1 MLGRLPPGL
10 QCCHG
15 SLASA
20 AKTGRHEVDT
30 RSQAA
35 REAAL
40 HSLRHARGRYAA
52 DRAAQ
57 LSGIPVSTIYDWNRN
72 SVYVPDYCHGKP
84 MAWSYRDLVYLR
96 VLAWLRSEG
105 TPRPDAAQRVRQLKV
120 HIAAGNYVSELR
132 ANRRTFVPDG
142 DLTGPLGGTPVLF
155 ADMLGR
161 FDLVGAAVEEFG
173 SERLW
178 GPDLVT
184 PTAHTYIS
192 PWVLGGDPCIDDTRI
207 PTAAVFKLREE
218 RGLGIADVIELYPDL
233 TEADVEEAHEL
244 ERRLHGLEAA
254 AAA

>member
-1 MLGRLPPGL
+1 VVSRFV
-10 QCCHG
+10 CER
-15 SLASA
+15 SEDEE
-20 AKTGRHEVDT
+20 RNDVDT
-30 RSQAA
+30 RSETA
-35 REAAL
+35 RETAL

-52 DRAAQ
+52 ERAAQ
-57 LSGIPVSTIYDWNRN
+57 LSGIPVSTIYDWNRH
-72 SVYVPDYCHGKP
+72 SIYVPDYRHGKP

-105 TPRPDAAQRVRQLKV
+105 TPRPDAAQWVSELKK
-120 HIAAGNYVSELR
+120 HISAGHDVSELR
-132 ANRRTFVPDG
+132 ADRRTFAPDG
-142 DLTGPLGGTPVLF
+142 DVTAPLGGTPVLF

-161 FDLVGAAVEEFG
+161 FDLAGAAVEEFG
-173 SERLW
+173 SKTLW

-192 PWVLGGDPCIDDTRI
+192 PWVLGGDPCIDETRI

-233 TEADVEEAHEL
+233 NEAEVEEAHEL

>member
-1 MLGRLPPGL
+1 
-10 QCCHG
+10 
-15 SLASA
+15 
-20 AKTGRHEVDT
+20 VDK

-35 REAAL
+35 REQAV

-52 DRAAQ
+52 ERAAQ

-72 SVYVPDYCHGKP
+72 SIYVPDYCDGKP

-105 TPRPDAAQRVRQLKV
+105 TPRPDAAQRVHELKK
-120 HIAAGNYVSELR
+120 HITAGHDVAELR
-132 ANRRTFVPDG
+132 ADRHTFVLDD
-142 DLTGPLGGTPVLF
+142 DLTARLGGKPVLF

-161 FDLVGAAVEEFG
+161 FDLVGAAVEEFDG
-173 SERLW
+173 QRLW

-192 PWVLGGDPCIDDTRI
+192 PWVLGGDPCIDETRI

-218 RGLGIADVIELYPDL
+218 RGLGIADVIKLYPDL
-233 TEADVEEAHEL
+233 SEAEVEEAHEL

-254 AAA
+254 TAA